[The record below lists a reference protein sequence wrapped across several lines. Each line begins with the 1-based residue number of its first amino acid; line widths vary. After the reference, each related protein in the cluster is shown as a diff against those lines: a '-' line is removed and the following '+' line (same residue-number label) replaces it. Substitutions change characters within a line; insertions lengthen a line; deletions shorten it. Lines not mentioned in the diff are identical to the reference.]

1 MPKNVSGT
9 AQAPETY
16 WRSFPFFET
25 ALSSERPPVMEQIE
39 STCRKLDAVIKD
51 GSPQEQA
58 RARSAMAAY
67 ARTLELYRQLVEIR
81 DRAVEGK

>member
-1 MPKNVSGT
+1 MAKNVTGT

-25 ALSSERPPVMEQIE
+25 TLTSERPAVMGKIE
-39 STCRKLDAVIKD
+39 STCRKLDALIKD
-51 GSPQEQA
+51 GSPQDQA

-67 ARTLELYRQLVEIR
+67 ARTLELYRQLVEMR
-81 DRAVEGK
+81 DKAVDGK